1 VGNDKM
7 RNWKPQS
14 DRDGTHS
21 RGRLRRFQIAVMAT
35 STVFAGLIASGT
47 VASAHVI
54 VSTTPNP
61 DHGVIGTKDLVLNDS
76 ANLSN
81 TTTDRDVKFLLFG
94 VSDQNC
100 KGEAVFTDTVEVTK
114 DGTSTVSTEN
124 GFVPD
129 HVGTYHWIAQILKD
143 AEQGAVETASPCGEP
158 VTITKA
164 QPSIT
169 TTPSE
174 GGPVGTKLSDSAT
187 VTGEFNPGG
196 QNVSFYLYGPDNPD
210 CHSDPGWLEK
220 WEVPLQSDGT
230 ASTTQ
235 DAQDP
240 TFTATAP
247 GVYHW
252 KSFLSA
258 DANNFSTSTSCGEP
272 VTVGKAQPSMITTP
286 SEGGVVG
293 TEISDSV
300 TVTGEFNPGGQ
311 NVSLYLYGPD
321 NPDCNSEPGWLE
333 KWEVPLKSD
342 GTASTA
348 QDAQDPTFKTAAA
361 GVYHWKAFLSADA
374 NNFSTSTSCGEP
386 VTIGMAQPTIAT
398 TASNGG
404 DAPINLTDSATVSG
418 GSNPT
423 GTVTFKLYG
432 PGDAACGTAI
442 FTSADNALTN
452 GAATTASAFN
462 ATTAGTYN
470 WIATYSG
477 DANNNSASTKCGD
490 ESVVVT
496 KVTGGS
502 QGITS
507 GTGGLTSPSTGAGV
521 SSEQLRLAIG
531 LLVLG
536 GGLALAGAAELI
548 SRRRAVRG

>member
-1 VGNDKM
+1 VGNDRM

-14 DRDGTHS
+14 DRDGTYS

-35 STVFAGLIASGT
+35 SAVFAGLIASGT

-61 DHGVIGTKDLVLNDS
+61 DHGVIGTTDLVLNDS

-100 KGEAVFTDTVEVTK
+100 TGEPVFTDTVEVTI
-114 DGTSTVSTEN
+114 DGTSTVSTDK

-129 HVGTYHWIAQILKD
+129 HIGTYHWIAQILKD
-143 AEQGAVETASPCGEP
+143 EEQGAVETASSCGEP

-174 GGPVGTKLSDSAT
+174 GGPVGTELSDSAT

-235 DAQDP
+235 D
-240 TFTATAP
+240 
-247 GVYHW
+247 
-252 KSFLSA
+252 S
-258 DANNFSTSTSCGEP
+258 
-272 VTVGKAQPSMITTP
+272 
-286 SEGGVVG
+286 
-293 TEISDSV
+293 
-300 TVTGEFNPGGQ
+300 
-311 NVSLYLYGPD
+311 
-321 NPDCNSEPGWLE
+321 
-333 KWEVPLKSD
+333 
-342 GTASTA
+342 
-348 QDAQDPTFKTAAA
+348 QDPTFKTAAA

-374 NNFSTSTSCGEP
+374 NNFSTSTLCGEP
-386 VTIGMAQPTIAT
+386 VSIGKAQPHIAT
-398 TASNGG
+398 TASTGG
-404 DAPINLTDSATVSG
+404 DAPITLTDSATVSG

-423 GTVTFKLYG
+423 GTVTFNLYG
-432 PGDAACGTAI
+432 PGDATCGGAVI
-442 FTSADNALTN
+442 FTSTTPLNN
-452 GAATTASAFN
+452 GTAATGNPGFN
-462 ATTAGTYN
+462 ATNAGTYN
-470 WIATYSG
+470 WIATFNPT
-477 DANNNSASTKCGD
+477 DANNNSASTNCGD

-507 GTGGLTSPSTGAGV
+507 GTGGLTAPSTGAGV

-536 GGLALAGAAELI
+536 GGVALAGTGEFI
-548 SRRRAVRG
+548 SRRRTVR